1 MLHRKKLAKELFL
14 HFDWIGLVLYSGS
27 LAIFIIG
34 INWGGVLYPWKS
46 AQVIATM
53 VVGGVT
59 LFGVLPAYEI
69 WVRKRG
75 KEPYLPLHLFTNI
88 RFMSAAW
95 NTGIGACV
103 YYGAAIVFP
112 QVVKNLYYATG
123 KISAYDVGTYA
134 GLLNMAFVFAQ
145 MCHGFIVW
153 ATKGP
158 KWAMIGSA
166 IIAAPLLSA
175 AAYNLDNKALTIGL
189 LIPGAYAMGVVESVS
204 ITTSTFPLRSQE
216 EIGQGGGLSGSI
228 RNFTSAIAVAV
239 YTATLSNRLLVT
251 IPESVYPVARR
262 LGLPEGSLAA
272 LAAALKG
279 DASFSDVPGL
289 TTAIREG
296 VQAPYRLAFKNAA
309 STVFLVILAFSGT
322 AIVLAC
328 FTTNNDKSTEHYV
341 AGGLHGMKDEKA
353 YKQEGQEHKDAS
365 APSANATREV
375 K

>member
-1 MLHRKKLAKELFL
+1 
-14 HFDWIGLVLYSGS
+14 
-27 LAIFIIG
+27 
-34 INWGGVLYPWKS
+34 
-46 AQVIATM
+46 M

-59 LFGVLPAYEI
+59 LFGILPAYEI
-69 WVRKRG
+69 WVSKRG

-112 QVVKNLYYATG
+112 QVVNNLYYQTG
-123 KISAYDVGTYA
+123 KISAYQVGTYA

-153 ATKGP
+153 ATRGP
-158 KWAMIGSA
+158 KWAMIGAA

-175 AAYNLDNKALTIGL
+175 AAYDLDNKALTIGL

-279 DASFSDVPGL
+279 EASFSDVQGL
-289 TTAIREG
+289 TPQIKEA
-296 VQAPYRLAFKNAA
+296 VQAPFRLAFKNAA

-322 AIVLAC
+322 AIILAC

-341 AGGLHGMKDEKA
+341 AGGLHGAEEEKA
-353 YKQEGQEHKDAS
+353 YKHEVREHRRASTTAS
-365 APSANATREV
+365 AKA
-375 K
+375 

>member
-1 MLHRKKLAKELFL
+1 MV
-14 HFDWIGLVLYSGS
+14 IG
-27 LAIFIIG
+27 G
-34 INWGGVLYPWKS
+34 I
-46 AQVIATM
+46 
-53 VVGGVT
+53 T
-59 LFGVLPAYEI
+59 LFGILPAYEI
-69 WVRKRG
+69 WVSKRG

-112 QVVKNLYYATG
+112 QVVNNLYYATG

-153 ATKGP
+153 ATRGP
-158 KWAMIGSA
+158 KWAMIGAA

-175 AAYNLDNKALTIGL
+175 AAADLENKNLTIGL
-189 LIPGAYAMGVVESVS
+189 LIPGAYAMGIVESVS

-251 IPESVYPVARR
+251 IPQNVFPVARS
-262 LGLPEGSLAA
+262 LGLPEGSLDS
-272 LAAALKG
+272 LASALKG
-279 DASFSDVPGL
+279 QGSYDAVKGL
-289 TTAIREG
+289 TPAIKSAVQEPFRTAF
-296 VQAPYRLAFKNAA
+296 ANAA

-322 AIVLAC
+322 AIILAC
-328 FTTNNDKSTEHYV
+328 FTTNNDKSTEDYV
-341 AGGLHGMKDEKA
+341 AGGLHQKADEKRL
-353 YKQEGQEHKDAS
+353 QG
-365 APSANATREV
+365 EV
-375 K
+375 PESKEVAVSN

>member
-1 MLHRKKLAKELFL
+1 MV
-14 HFDWIGLVLYSGS
+14 I
-27 LAIFIIG
+27 
-34 INWGGVLYPWKS
+34 GGV
-46 AQVIATM
+46 V
-53 VVGGVT
+53 

-69 WVRKRG
+69 WVSRRG

-112 QVVKNLYYATG
+112 QVVNNLYYQTG

-153 ATKGP
+153 ATRGP
-158 KWAMIGSA
+158 KWAMIGA
-166 IIAAPLLSA
+166 AVIAAPLLSA
-175 AAYNLDNKALTIGL
+175 AAADLDNKNLTIGL

-239 YTATLSNRLLVT
+239 YTATLSNRLLTTV
-251 IPESVYPVARR
+251 PQNVYPVARS
-262 LGLPEGSLAA
+262 LGLPESSLVA

-279 DASFSDVPGL
+279 QSSYSTVPGL
-289 TTAIREG
+289 TPKIQAA

-322 AIVLAC
+322 AIILAC

-341 AGGLHGMKDEKA
+341 AGNLHGQKEEKQ
-353 YKQEGQEHKDAS
+353 YLQEFKKEHRRAS
-365 APSANATREV
+365 ET
-375 K
+375 